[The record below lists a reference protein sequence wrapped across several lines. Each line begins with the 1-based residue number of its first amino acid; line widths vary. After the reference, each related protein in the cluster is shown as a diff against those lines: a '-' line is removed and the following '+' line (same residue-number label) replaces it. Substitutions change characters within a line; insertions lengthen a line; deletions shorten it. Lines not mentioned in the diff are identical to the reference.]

1 MWDTRRDLL
10 TSARVHKNSLTAVKT
25 QDGSHRRVTSTLCGR
40 KKTMYK
46 QNKEKNKTK
55 LGKLCTLKKKTY
67 TIFTFCQRLAGLGKP
82 FLRTVTNAL
91 SSYCLHYVEGEKRM
105 FTGST
110 RHKYFPCLHH
120 QGMECTR
127 KGTIEKWQDQALACQ
142 IIHSFWYVDPP

>member
-1 MWDTRRDLL
+1 MGHPKRFAYLSSCSQKFPHSSQNPGWVSSTRHLDSLWL
-10 TSARVHKNSLTAVKT
+10 EKNYVQTE
-25 QDGSHRRVTSTLCGR
+25 
-40 KKTMYK
+40 
-46 QNKEKNKTK
+46 NKEKNKTK

-91 SSYCLHYVEGEKRM
+91 SSYYLQYVEGEKRM

>member
-1 MWDTRRDLL
+1 MV
-10 TSARVHKNSLTAVKT
+10 TSARVRKNSLTAV
-25 QDGSHRRVTSTLCGR
+25 TSTLCDR
-40 KKTMYK
+40 EKLCTNKLKREKKK
-46 QNKEKNKTK
+46 KNKTK
-55 LGKLCTLKKKTY
+55 LWKLCTLKKKTY

-91 SSYCLHYVEGEKRM
+91 SSYYLQYVEGEKRM